1 MKEKEDWG
9 EKETTS
15 SKWKRREEGVTLERS
30 KSHLGVTLERGRS
43 EERRRSRS
51 RERSRGRDSD
61 FPLRKRFRTD
71 DFLPDLKPGYRN
83 DEKVYI
89 SVKEIQV
96 AKRKIA
102 LLEDEN
108 KGLKRSRERM
118 EKDFNE
124 KELVLKREYEEQ
136 FKRHKEDISQQGN
149 LIQLCQ
155 KEINELKK
163 RIKEELN
170 TKIKA

>member
-1 MKEKEDWG
+1 MKEKEDWR

-51 RERSRGRDSD
+51 RERSRGRD

-96 AKRKIA
+96 RVAKSD
-102 LLEDEN
+102 LN
-108 KGLKRSRERM
+108 ST
-118 EKDFNE
+118 
-124 KELVLKREYEEQ
+124 EQ
-136 FKRHKEDISQQGN
+136 YFAT
-149 LIQLCQ
+149 
-155 KEINELKK
+155 KK
-163 RIKEELN
+163 LAPKN
-170 TKIKA
+170 GPKMT

>member
-1 MKEKEDWG
+1 MK

-15 SKWKRREEGVTLERS
+15 SKWKRREEGITLERS

-71 DFLPDLKPGYRN
+71 DFLLDLKPGYRN

-96 AKRKIA
+96 RVAKSD
-102 LLEDEN
+102 LN
-108 KGLKRSRERM
+108 ST
-118 EKDFNE
+118 
-124 KELVLKREYEEQ
+124 EQ
-136 FKRHKEDISQQGN
+136 YFA
-149 LIQLCQ
+149 
-155 KEINELKK
+155 
-163 RIKEELN
+163 
-170 TKIKA
+170 TKN

>member
-1 MKEKEDWG
+1 MKEKEDWR
-9 EKETTS
+9 EKDATS

-51 RERSRGRDSD
+51 RERSRGRDL
-61 FPLRKRFRTD
+61 PLRKRFRTD

-96 AKRKIA
+96 RVAKSD
-102 LLEDEN
+102 LN
-108 KGLKRSRERM
+108 ST
-118 EKDFNE
+118 
-124 KELVLKREYEEQ
+124 EQ
-136 FKRHKEDISQQGN
+136 YFATID
-149 LIQLCQ
+149 
-155 KEINELKK
+155 
-163 RIKEELN
+163 
-170 TKIKA
+170 